1 MRRWMIMLAA
11 LLAVS
16 LLPSQGTELSRL
28 RPAAVLVL
36 REDGKQITLE
46 TDMGDLGAGETPE
59 DALRDLRDSAP
70 GEVLLDTVENLIL
83 TENSRYLLPNLRGLL
98 RPNVRVCTAEGEL
111 DAEAAWQYLRVHEP
125 NNKLRDVTDETGLQA
140 LTWKEER
147 FHLENGS

>member
-11 LLAVS
+11 LLVVS

-28 RPAAVLVL
+28 RPAAVLML
-36 REDGKQITLE
+36 RVDGKQITLE
-46 TDMGDLGAGETPE
+46 TDMGDLGTGETLE

-83 TENSRYLLPNLRGLL
+83 TESSRYLLPNLRRLL
-98 RPNVRVCTAEGEL
+98 RPNVRVCTAEGKL
-111 DAEAAWQYLRVHEP
+111 DTEAVWQYLRVHQP
-125 NNKLRDVTDETGLQA
+125 NNKLRDVTDETRLQA